1 MSRRVLFWA
10 AGVLLLL
17 AILVSASLRSLAPGG
32 TLLDNTGKSAG
43 ATPAARHVSS
53 PPATLAAGSQP
64 AISGVR
70 QPFLLLI
77 PGLVRPGSSIGV
89 MGSNF
94 DPKAII
100 DFILKQHPTDRG
112 HHLTLT
118 QTDKTGSFGSVVL
131 TLPDTQPAG
140 TFIIEARQR
149 HSSNVAQAMGVLDSG
164 MATVTLG
171 TQVGRTGDVVGI
183 SASGFAPSEKVSVYW
198 NSVGTAPLMTF
209 QADRDGTVSDA
220 SLTVPFGAI
229 GNNAF
234 IFIGDKSKDPVAV
247 PFLLLS
253 LYPSVQ
259 LSSYALQANNTLSFS
274 GQDFGPNEPV
284 AVYVNTLNGP
294 PVLTLQTN
302 DQGAF
307 ANVPG
312 FIIPFGL
319 KGTQTV
325 IFIGQR
331 SRTSATATFTVL
343 PYTPTAVPSAY
354 GASPG
359 TTLTFYAA
367 GFARNEVVHV
377 YASSSSDTQ
386 GTLVSCFSTN
396 DQGAAGAAGGYLIPG
411 DTQPGKLIFTLVGKN
426 SGATALATV
435 DVMPAET
442 PVQTAP
448 QAPFS
453 CPLDGR

>member
-10 AGVLLLL
+10 AGFVLIV
-17 AILVSASLRSLAPGG
+17 AILVSASLRSLTPGG
-32 TLLDNTGKSAG
+32 TALDNTGKSAG
-43 ATPAARHVSS
+43 ATPTARRAS
-53 PPATLAAGSQP
+53 ATPVAEGQP
-64 AISGVR
+64 AISGVH

-77 PGLVRPGSSIGV
+77 PGLVRPGSNVGV

-100 DFILKQHPTDRG
+100 DFVLKQHPTDRG
-112 HHLTLT
+112 YRLMLT
-118 QTDKTGSFGSVVL
+118 QTDKNGSFGSVVL
-131 TLPDTQPAG
+131 TLPDTLSAG

-149 HSSNVAQAMGVLDSG
+149 HSDHVAQAVGVLDSG
-164 MATVTLG
+164 LAAVTLG

-183 SASGFAPSEKVSVYW
+183 SAKGFVPSEKIRVYW
-198 NSVGTAPLMTF
+198 NSVGTTPLATF
-209 QADRDGTVSDA
+209 QSDSDGNVSDA
-220 SLTVPFGAI
+220 SLAVPFGAV
-229 GNNAF
+229 GNNVF

-259 LSSYALQANNTLSFS
+259 LSSYAIQANNLLSFS

-294 PVLTLQTN
+294 PVLTIQTN

-307 ANVPG
+307 AGVPG
-312 FIIPFGL
+312 FVIPFGL

-331 SRTSATATFTVL
+331 SRTPATATFTVL

-377 YASSSSDTQ
+377 YMSPSSDTP
-386 GTLVSCFSTN
+386 GTLVSCFTTN
-396 DQGAAGAAGGYLIPG
+396 GQGAAGAAGSYLIPG
-411 DTQPGKLIFTLVGKN
+411 NTQPGKLLFTLVGKN
-426 SGATALATV
+426 SGASALATV
-435 DVMPAET
+435 DVMPVEA